1 MNGDTVAGA
10 HIYLNDLHPV
20 SNQSI
25 QDPWNLYC
33 EVDNDT
39 DSDREWVLN
48 YASREIS
55 QWIVR
60 PFSEEGLQLWG
71 CTAA

>member
-20 SNQSI
+20 SNKSI
-25 QDPWNLYC
+25 QDPWNPYC

-39 DSDREWVLN
+39 DSDRE
-48 YASREIS
+48 
-55 QWIVR
+55 
-60 PFSEEGLQLWG
+60 
-71 CTAA
+71 